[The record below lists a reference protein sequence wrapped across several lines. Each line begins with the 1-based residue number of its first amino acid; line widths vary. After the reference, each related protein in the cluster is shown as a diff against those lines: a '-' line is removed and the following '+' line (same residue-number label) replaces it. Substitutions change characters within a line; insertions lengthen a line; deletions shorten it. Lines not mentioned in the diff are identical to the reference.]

1 MSDDIKNMLDKLRLL
16 EGTVTSPALPKHGLN
31 KQQKSVPELPA
42 LFKPKD
48 ISPVLGSKKDPQH
61 PTAGYFVGGES
72 KETYCDACDRV
83 ESQCVCD
90 KNVSEDLLSN
100 VRRTLDSYLQDIEQ
114 KLEKQKDSDLIS
126 KAGQDVQKD
135 TLRDLLPVKTIA
147 TDDGKD
153 MRIHGNENDGFVIRI
168 RDRPMKARFRTLDE
182 AEMACELFA
191 AHRRNRNMEA
201 QAQDYV
207 EEA

>member
-16 EGTVTSPALPKHGLN
+16 EGTVTSPALPKRGLN

-48 ISPVLGSKKDPQH
+48 ISPVLGGKKDPRH

-72 KETYCDACDRV
+72 KEMA
-83 ESQCVCD
+83 
-90 KNVSEDLLSN
+90 EDLLSN
-100 VRRTLDSYLQDIEQ
+100 VRRTLDSYLQDIEH

-182 AEMACELFA
+182 AEMACELFV

-207 EEA
+207 EES

>member
-1 MSDDIKNMLDKLRLL
+1 MDGTVPMSDDIKNMLDKLRLL
-16 EGTVTSPALPKHGLN
+16 EGTVTSSALPKRGLN

-48 ISPVLGSKKDPQH
+48 ISPVLGGKKDPRH
-61 PTAGYFVGGES
+61 PTADYFVGGES
-72 KETYCDACDRV
+72 KEM
-83 ESQCVCD
+83 
-90 KNVSEDLLSN
+90 SEDLLSS
-100 VRRTLDSYLQDIEQ
+100 VRRTLDDYLQDIEQ
-114 KLEKQKDSDLIS
+114 KLEKQKDRDLIS
-126 KAGQDVQKD
+126 KAGQDIQKD
-135 TLRDLLPVKTIA
+135 PLRDLLPVKTIA

-153 MRIHGNENDGFVIRI
+153 MRIHGNEDDGFVIRI

-207 EEA
+207 EES

>member
-16 EGTVTSPALPKHGLN
+16 EGTVTSSALPKRGLN

-48 ISPVLGSKKDPQH
+48 ISPVLGSKKDPRH
-61 PTAGYFVGGES
+61 PTADYFVGGES
-72 KETYCDACDRV
+72 KEM
-83 ESQCVCD
+83 
-90 KNVSEDLLSN
+90 SEDLLSS
-100 VRRTLDSYLQDIEQ
+100 VRRTLDDYLQDIEQ
-114 KLEKQKDSDLIS
+114 KLEKQKDRDLIS
-126 KAGQDVQKD
+126 KAGQDIQKD
-135 TLRDLLPVKTIA
+135 PLRDLLPVKTIA

-153 MRIHGNENDGFVIRI
+153 MRIHGNEDDGFVIRI

-182 AEMACELFA
+182 AEMACEIFA

-201 QAQDYV
+201 LAQDYV
-207 EEA
+207 EES

>member
-1 MSDDIKNMLDKLRLL
+1 MSDNIKNMLDKLRLL
-16 EGTVTSPALPKHGLN
+16 EGTVTSSALPKRGLN

-48 ISPVLGSKKDPQH
+48 ISPVLGGKKDPRH
-61 PTAGYFVGGES
+61 PTADYFVGGES
-72 KETYCDACDRV
+72 KEM
-83 ESQCVCD
+83 
-90 KNVSEDLLSN
+90 SEDLLSS
-100 VRRTLDSYLQDIEQ
+100 VRRTLDDYLQDIEQ
-114 KLEKQKDSDLIS
+114 KLEKQKDRDLIS
-126 KAGQDVQKD
+126 KAGQDIQKD
-135 TLRDLLPVKTIA
+135 PLRDLLPVKTIA

-153 MRIHGNENDGFVIRI
+153 MRIHGNEDDGFVIRI

-182 AEMACELFA
+182 AEMACEIFA

-207 EEA
+207 EES

>member
-16 EGTVTSPALPKHGLN
+16 EGTVTSPALPKRGLN

-48 ISPVLGSKKDPQH
+48 ISPVLGSKKDPRH
-61 PTAGYFVGGES
+61 PTADYFVGGES
-72 KETYCDACDRV
+72 KEM
-83 ESQCVCD
+83 
-90 KNVSEDLLSN
+90 SEDLLSS
-100 VRRTLDSYLQDIEQ
+100 VRRTLDDYLQDIEQ
-114 KLEKQKDSDLIS
+114 KLEKQKDRDLIS
-126 KAGQDVQKD
+126 KAGQDIQKD
-135 TLRDLLPVKTIA
+135 PLRDLLPVKTIA

-153 MRIHGNENDGFVIRI
+153 MRIQGNEDDGFVIRI

-182 AEMACELFA
+182 AEMACEIFA

-207 EEA
+207 EES

>member
-1 MSDDIKNMLDKLRLL
+1 MDGTVPMSDDIKNMLDKLRLL
-16 EGTVTSPALPKHGLN
+16 EGTVTSPALPKRGLN

-48 ISPVLGSKKDPQH
+48 ISPVLGGKKDPRH
-61 PTAGYFVGGES
+61 PTADYFVGGES
-72 KETYCDACDRV
+72 KEM
-83 ESQCVCD
+83 
-90 KNVSEDLLSN
+90 SEDLLSN
-100 VRRTLDSYLQDIEQ
+100 VRRTLDDYLQDIEQ
-114 KLEKQKDSDLIS
+114 KLEKQKDRDLIS
-126 KAGQDVQKD
+126 KAGQDIQKD
-135 TLRDLLPVKTIA
+135 PLRDLLPVKTIA

-153 MRIHGNENDGFVIRI
+153 MRIHGNEDDGFVIRI

-207 EEA
+207 EES

>member
-16 EGTVTSPALPKHGLN
+16 EGTVTSPALPKRGLN

-48 ISPVLGSKKDPQH
+48 ISPVLGGKKDPRH
-61 PTAGYFVGGES
+61 PTADYFVGGES
-72 KETYCDACDRV
+72 KDM
-83 ESQCVCD
+83 
-90 KNVSEDLLSN
+90 SEDLLSN
-100 VRRTLDSYLQDIEQ
+100 VRRTLDSYLQDIEH

-153 MRIHGNENDGFVIRI
+153 MRIHGNEDDGFVIRI

-182 AEMACELFA
+182 AEMACELFV

-207 EEA
+207 EES

>member
-16 EGTVTSPALPKHGLN
+16 EGTVTSSALPKRGLN

-72 KETYCDACDRV
+72 KEM
-83 ESQCVCD
+83 
-90 KNVSEDLLSN
+90 SEDLLSN
-100 VRRTLDSYLQDIEQ
+100 VRRTLDDYLQDIEQ
-114 KLEKQKDSDLIS
+114 KLEKQKDRDLIS
-126 KAGQDVQKD
+126 KAGQDIQKD
-135 TLRDLLPVKTIA
+135 PLRDLLPVKTIA

-153 MRIHGNENDGFVIRI
+153 MRIHGNEDDGFVIRI

-182 AEMACELFA
+182 AEMACEIFA

-207 EEA
+207 EES

>member
-16 EGTVTSPALPKHGLN
+16 EGTVTSSALPKRGLN

-48 ISPVLGSKKDPQH
+48 ISPVLGGKKDPRH
-61 PTAGYFVGGES
+61 PTADYFVGGES
-72 KETYCDACDRV
+72 KEM
-83 ESQCVCD
+83 
-90 KNVSEDLLSN
+90 SEDLLSG
-100 VRRTLDSYLQDIEQ
+100 VRRTLDDYLQDIEQ
-114 KLEKQKDSDLIS
+114 KLEKQKDRDLIS
-126 KAGQDVQKD
+126 KAGQDIQKD
-135 TLRDLLPVKTIA
+135 PLRDLLPVKTIA

-153 MRIHGNENDGFVIRI
+153 MRIHGNEDDGFVIRI

-182 AEMACELFA
+182 AEMACEIFA

-207 EEA
+207 EES

>member
-1 MSDDIKNMLDKLRLL
+1 MDGTVPMSDDIKNMLDKLRLL
-16 EGTVTSPALPKHGLN
+16 EGTVTSSALPKRGLN

-48 ISPVLGSKKDPQH
+48 ISPVLGSKKDPRH
-61 PTAGYFVGGES
+61 PTADYFVGGES
-72 KETYCDACDRV
+72 KEM
-83 ESQCVCD
+83 
-90 KNVSEDLLSN
+90 SEDLLSS
-100 VRRTLDSYLQDIEQ
+100 VRRTLDDYLQDIEQ
-114 KLEKQKDSDLIS
+114 KLEKQKDRDLIS
-126 KAGQDVQKD
+126 KAGQDIQKD
-135 TLRDLLPVKTIA
+135 PLRDLLPVKTIA

-153 MRIHGNENDGFVIRI
+153 MRIHGNEDDGFVIRI

-182 AEMACELFA
+182 AEMACEIFA

-207 EEA
+207 EES

>member
-16 EGTVTSPALPKHGLN
+16 EGTVTSSALHQRGLN

-48 ISPVLGSKKDPQH
+48 ISPVLGGKKDPRH
-61 PTAGYFVGGES
+61 PTADYFVGGES
-72 KETYCDACDRV
+72 KEM
-83 ESQCVCD
+83 
-90 KNVSEDLLSN
+90 SEDLLSS
-100 VRRTLDSYLQDIEQ
+100 VRRTLDDYLQDIEQ
-114 KLEKQKDSDLIS
+114 KLEKQKDRDLIS
-126 KAGQDVQKD
+126 KAGQDIQKD
-135 TLRDLLPVKTIA
+135 PLRDLLPVKTIA

-153 MRIHGNENDGFVIRI
+153 MRIHGNEDDGFVIRI

-182 AEMACELFA
+182 AEMACEIFA

-207 EEA
+207 EES

>member
-42 LFKPKD
+42 LFKPKN

-72 KETYCDACDRV
+72 KEM
-83 ESQCVCD
+83 
-90 KNVSEDLLSN
+90 SEDLLSN

>member
-1 MSDDIKNMLDKLRLL
+1 MNDDIKNMLDKLRLL
-16 EGTVTSPALPKHGLN
+16 EGTVTSPALPKKGLN

-48 ISPVLGSKKDPQH
+48 ISPVLGSKKDPKH

-72 KETYCDACDRV
+72 KEM
-83 ESQCVCD
+83 
-90 KNVSEDLLSN
+90 SEDLLSN
-100 VRRTLDSYLQDIEQ
+100 VRRTLDDYLQDIEQ
-114 KLEKQKDSDLIS
+114 KLEKQKDRDLIS

-135 TLRDLLPVKTIA
+135 PLRDLLPVKTIA
-147 TDDGKD
+147 TDDGKE

-168 RDRPMKARFRTLDE
+168 HDRPMKARFRTLDE
-182 AEMACELFA
+182 AEMACELFT
-191 AHRRNRNMEA
+191 AHRRNRAMEA

>member
-16 EGTVTSPALPKHGLN
+16 EGTVTSSALPKRGLN

-48 ISPVLGSKKDPQH
+48 ISPVLGGKKDPRH
-61 PTAGYFVGGES
+61 PTADYFVGGES
-72 KETYCDACDRV
+72 KEM
-83 ESQCVCD
+83 
-90 KNVSEDLLSN
+90 SEDLLSN
-100 VRRTLDSYLQDIEQ
+100 VRRTLDDYLQDIEQ
-114 KLEKQKDSDLIS
+114 KLEKQKDRDLIS
-126 KAGQDVQKD
+126 KAGQDIQKD
-135 TLRDLLPVKTIA
+135 PLRDLLPVKTIA

-191 AHRRNRNMEA
+191 AHRRNRNMEV

-207 EEA
+207 EES

>member
-16 EGTVTSPALPKHGLN
+16 EGTVTSSALPKRGLN

-48 ISPVLGSKKDPQH
+48 ISPVLGSKKDPRH
-61 PTAGYFVGGES
+61 PTADYFVGGES
-72 KETYCDACDRV
+72 KEM
-83 ESQCVCD
+83 
-90 KNVSEDLLSN
+90 SEDLLSS
-100 VRRTLDSYLQDIEQ
+100 VRRTLDDYLQDIEQ
-114 KLEKQKDSDLIS
+114 KLEKQKDRDLIS
-126 KAGQDVQKD
+126 KAGQDIQKD
-135 TLRDLLPVKTIA
+135 PLRDLLPVKTIA

-153 MRIHGNENDGFVIRI
+153 MRIHGNEDDGFVIRI

-182 AEMACELFA
+182 AEMACEIFA

-207 EEA
+207 EESLKSMT

>member
-16 EGTVTSPALPKHGLN
+16 EGTVTSSALPKRGLN

-48 ISPVLGSKKDPQH
+48 ISPVLGGKKDPRH
-61 PTAGYFVGGES
+61 PTADYFVGGES
-72 KETYCDACDRV
+72 KEM
-83 ESQCVCD
+83 
-90 KNVSEDLLSN
+90 SEDLLSN
-100 VRRTLDSYLQDIEQ
+100 VRRTLDDYLQDIEQ
-114 KLEKQKDSDLIS
+114 KLEKQKDRDLIS
-126 KAGQDVQKD
+126 KAGQDIQKD
-135 TLRDLLPVKTIA
+135 PLRDLLPVKTIA

-153 MRIHGNENDGFVIRI
+153 MRIHGTEDDGFVIRI

-182 AEMACELFA
+182 AEMACEIFA

-207 EEA
+207 EES

>member
-16 EGTVTSPALPKHGLN
+16 EGTVTSSALPKRGLN

-48 ISPVLGSKKDPQH
+48 ISPVLGGKKDPRH
-61 PTAGYFVGGES
+61 PTADYFVGGES
-72 KETYCDACDRV
+72 KEM
-83 ESQCVCD
+83 
-90 KNVSEDLLSN
+90 SEDLLSS
-100 VRRTLDSYLQDIEQ
+100 VRRTLDDYLQDIEQ
-114 KLEKQKDSDLIS
+114 KLEKQKDRDLIS
-126 KAGQDVQKD
+126 KAGQDIQKD
-135 TLRDLLPVKTIA
+135 PLRDLLPVKTIA

-153 MRIHGNENDGFVIRI
+153 MRIHGNEDDGFVIRI

-182 AEMACELFA
+182 AEMACEIFA

-207 EEA
+207 EES

>member
-16 EGTVTSPALPKHGLN
+16 EGTVTSPALPKRGLN

-48 ISPVLGSKKDPQH
+48 ISPVLGSKKDPRH
-61 PTAGYFVGGES
+61 PTADYFVGGES
-72 KETYCDACDRV
+72 KEM
-83 ESQCVCD
+83 
-90 KNVSEDLLSN
+90 SEDLLSS
-100 VRRTLDSYLQDIEQ
+100 VRRTLDDYLQDIEQ
-114 KLEKQKDSDLIS
+114 KLEKQKDRDLIS
-126 KAGQDVQKD
+126 KAGQDIQKD
-135 TLRDLLPVKTIA
+135 PLRDLLPVKTIA

-153 MRIHGNENDGFVIRI
+153 MRIHGNEDDGFVIRI

-182 AEMACELFA
+182 AEMACEIFA

-207 EEA
+207 EES

>member
-16 EGTVTSPALPKHGLN
+16 EGTVTSSALPKRGLN

-48 ISPVLGSKKDPQH
+48 ISPVLGSKKDPRH
-61 PTAGYFVGGES
+61 PTADYFVGGES
-72 KETYCDACDRV
+72 KEM
-83 ESQCVCD
+83 
-90 KNVSEDLLSN
+90 SEDLLSS
-100 VRRTLDSYLQDIEQ
+100 VRRTLDDYLQDIEQ
-114 KLEKQKDSDLIS
+114 KLEKQKDRDLIS
-126 KAGQDVQKD
+126 KAGQDIQKD
-135 TLRDLLPVKTIA
+135 PLRDLLPVKTIA

-153 MRIHGNENDGFVIRI
+153 MRIHGNEDDGFVIRI

-182 AEMACELFA
+182 AEMACEIFA
-191 AHRRNRNMEA
+191 AHRRNRNMEV

-207 EEA
+207 EES

>member
-1 MSDDIKNMLDKLRLL
+1 MDGTVPMSDDIKNMLDKLRLL
-16 EGTVTSPALPKHGLN
+16 EGTVTSSALPKRGLN

-48 ISPVLGSKKDPQH
+48 ISPVLGGKKDPRH
-61 PTAGYFVGGES
+61 PTADYFVGGES
-72 KETYCDACDRV
+72 KEM
-83 ESQCVCD
+83 
-90 KNVSEDLLSN
+90 SEDLLSS
-100 VRRTLDSYLQDIEQ
+100 VRRTLDDYLQDIEQ
-114 KLEKQKDSDLIS
+114 KLEKQKDRDLIS
-126 KAGQDVQKD
+126 KAGQDIQKD
-135 TLRDLLPVKTIA
+135 PLRDLLPVKTIA

-153 MRIHGNENDGFVIRI
+153 MRIHGNEDDGFVIRI

-182 AEMACELFA
+182 AEMACEIFA

-207 EEA
+207 EES

>member
-16 EGTVTSPALPKHGLN
+16 EGTVTSPALPKRGLN

-48 ISPVLGSKKDPQH
+48 ISPVLGGKKDPRH
-61 PTAGYFVGGES
+61 PTADYFVGGES
-72 KETYCDACDRV
+72 KEM
-83 ESQCVCD
+83 
-90 KNVSEDLLSN
+90 SEDLLSN
-100 VRRTLDSYLQDIEQ
+100 VRRTLDDYLQDIEQ
-114 KLEKQKDSDLIS
+114 KLEKQKDRDLIS
-126 KAGQDVQKD
+126 KAGQDIQKD
-135 TLRDLLPVKTIA
+135 PLRDLLPVKTIA

-153 MRIHGNENDGFVIRI
+153 MRIHGNEDDGFVIRI

-207 EEA
+207 EES

>member
-1 MSDDIKNMLDKLRLL
+1 MDSTVPMSDDIKNMLDKLRLL
-16 EGTVTSPALPKHGLN
+16 EGTVTSSALPKRGLN

-48 ISPVLGSKKDPQH
+48 ISPVLGGKKDPRH
-61 PTAGYFVGGES
+61 PTADYFVGGES
-72 KETYCDACDRV
+72 KEM
-83 ESQCVCD
+83 
-90 KNVSEDLLSN
+90 SEDLLSN
-100 VRRTLDSYLQDIEQ
+100 VRRTLDDYLQDIEQ
-114 KLEKQKDSDLIS
+114 KLEKQKDRDLIS
-126 KAGQDVQKD
+126 KAGQDIQKD
-135 TLRDLLPVKTIA
+135 PLRDLLPVKTIA

-207 EEA
+207 EES

>member
-16 EGTVTSPALPKHGLN
+16 EGTVTSSALPKRGLN

-48 ISPVLGSKKDPQH
+48 ISPVLGGKKDPRH
-61 PTAGYFVGGES
+61 PTADYFVGGES
-72 KETYCDACDRV
+72 KEM
-83 ESQCVCD
+83 
-90 KNVSEDLLSN
+90 SEDLLSN
-100 VRRTLDSYLQDIEQ
+100 VRRTLDDYLQDIEQ
-114 KLEKQKDSDLIS
+114 KLEKQKDRDLIS
-126 KAGQDVQKD
+126 KAGQDIQKD
-135 TLRDLLPVKTIA
+135 PLRDLLPVKTIA

-207 EEA
+207 EES

>member
-16 EGTVTSPALPKHGLN
+16 EGTVTSSALPKRGLN

-48 ISPVLGSKKDPQH
+48 ISPVLGGKKDPRH
-61 PTAGYFVGGES
+61 PTADYFVGGES
-72 KETYCDACDRV
+72 KEM
-83 ESQCVCD
+83 
-90 KNVSEDLLSN
+90 SEDLLSN
-100 VRRTLDSYLQDIEQ
+100 VRRTLDDYLQDIEQ
-114 KLEKQKDSDLIS
+114 KLEKQKDRDLIS
-126 KAGQDVQKD
+126 KAGQDIQKD
-135 TLRDLLPVKTIA
+135 PLRDLLPVKTIA

-153 MRIHGNENDGFVIRI
+153 MRIHGNEDDGFVIRI

-182 AEMACELFA
+182 AEMACEIFA
-191 AHRRNRNMEA
+191 AHRRNRNMET

-207 EEA
+207 EES

>member
-1 MSDDIKNMLDKLRLL
+1 MDGTVPMSDDIKNMLDKLRLL
-16 EGTVTSPALPKHGLN
+16 EGTVTSSALPKRGLN

-48 ISPVLGSKKDPQH
+48 ISPVLGGKKDPRH
-61 PTAGYFVGGES
+61 PTADYFVGGES
-72 KETYCDACDRV
+72 KEM
-83 ESQCVCD
+83 
-90 KNVSEDLLSN
+90 SEDLLSN
-100 VRRTLDSYLQDIEQ
+100 VRRTLDDYLQDIEQ
-114 KLEKQKDSDLIS
+114 KLEKQKDRDLIS
-126 KAGQDVQKD
+126 KAGQDIQKD
-135 TLRDLLPVKTIA
+135 PLRDLLPVKTIA

-153 MRIHGNENDGFVIRI
+153 MRIHGNEDDGFVIRI

-207 EEA
+207 EES

>member
-16 EGTVTSPALPKHGLN
+16 EGTVTSSALPKRGLN

-48 ISPVLGSKKDPQH
+48 ISPVLGGKTDPRH
-61 PTAGYFVGGES
+61 PTADYFVGGES
-72 KETYCDACDRV
+72 KEM
-83 ESQCVCD
+83 
-90 KNVSEDLLSN
+90 SEDLLSS
-100 VRRTLDSYLQDIEQ
+100 VRRTLDDYLQDIEQ
-114 KLEKQKDSDLIS
+114 KLEKQKDRDLIS
-126 KAGQDVQKD
+126 KAGQDIQKD
-135 TLRDLLPVKTIA
+135 PLRDLLPVKTIA

-153 MRIHGNENDGFVIRI
+153 MRIHGNEDDGFVIRI

-182 AEMACELFA
+182 AEMACEIFA

-207 EEA
+207 EES

>member
-16 EGTVTSPALPKHGLN
+16 EGTVTSSALPKRGLN

-48 ISPVLGSKKDPQH
+48 ISPVLGGKKDPRH
-61 PTAGYFVGGES
+61 PTADYFVGGES
-72 KETYCDACDRV
+72 KDM
-83 ESQCVCD
+83 
-90 KNVSEDLLSN
+90 SEDLLSS
-100 VRRTLDSYLQDIEQ
+100 VRRTLDDYLQDIEQ
-114 KLEKQKDSDLIS
+114 KLEKQKDRDLIS
-126 KAGQDVQKD
+126 KAGQDIQKD
-135 TLRDLLPVKTIA
+135 PLRDLLPVKTIA

-153 MRIHGNENDGFVIRI
+153 MRIHGNEDDGFVIRI

-182 AEMACELFA
+182 AEMACEIFA

-207 EEA
+207 EES

>member
-16 EGTVTSPALPKHGLN
+16 EGTVTSSALPKRGLN

-48 ISPVLGSKKDPQH
+48 ISPVLGSKKDPRH
-61 PTAGYFVGGES
+61 PTADYFVGGES
-72 KETYCDACDRV
+72 KEM
-83 ESQCVCD
+83 
-90 KNVSEDLLSN
+90 SEDLLSN
-100 VRRTLDSYLQDIEQ
+100 VRRTLDDYLQDIEQ
-114 KLEKQKDSDLIS
+114 KLEKQKDRDLIS
-126 KAGQDVQKD
+126 KAGQDIQKD
-135 TLRDLLPVKTIA
+135 PLRDLLPVKTIA

-153 MRIHGNENDGFVIRI
+153 MRIHGNEDDGFVIRI

-182 AEMACELFA
+182 AEMACEIFA

-207 EEA
+207 EES

>member
-1 MSDDIKNMLDKLRLL
+1 MPMSDDIKNMLDKLRLL
-16 EGTVTSPALPKHGLN
+16 EGTVTSSALPKRGLN

-48 ISPVLGSKKDPQH
+48 ISPVLGGKKDPRH
-61 PTAGYFVGGES
+61 PTADYFVGGES
-72 KETYCDACDRV
+72 KEM
-83 ESQCVCD
+83 
-90 KNVSEDLLSN
+90 SEDLLSN
-100 VRRTLDSYLQDIEQ
+100 VRRTLDDYLQDIEQ
-114 KLEKQKDSDLIS
+114 KLEKQKDRDLIS
-126 KAGQDVQKD
+126 KAGQDIQKD
-135 TLRDLLPVKTIA
+135 PLRDLLPVKTIA

-153 MRIHGNENDGFVIRI
+153 MRIHGNEDDGFVIRI

-207 EEA
+207 EES

>member
-1 MSDDIKNMLDKLRLL
+1 MPMSDDIKNMLDKLRLL
-16 EGTVTSPALPKHGLN
+16 EGTVTSSALPKRGLN

-48 ISPVLGSKKDPQH
+48 ISPVLGGKKDPRH
-61 PTAGYFVGGES
+61 PTADYFVGGES
-72 KETYCDACDRV
+72 KEM
-83 ESQCVCD
+83 
-90 KNVSEDLLSN
+90 SEDLLSN
-100 VRRTLDSYLQDIEQ
+100 VRRTLDDYLQDIEQ
-114 KLEKQKDSDLIS
+114 KLEKQKDRDLIS
-126 KAGQDVQKD
+126 KAGQDIQKD
-135 TLRDLLPVKTIA
+135 PLRDLLPVKTIA

-153 MRIHGNENDGFVIRI
+153 MRIHGNEDDGFVIRI

-182 AEMACELFA
+182 AEMACEIFA

-207 EEA
+207 EES

>member
-16 EGTVTSPALPKHGLN
+16 EGTVTSSALPKRGLN

-48 ISPVLGSKKDPQH
+48 ISPVLGGKKDPRH
-61 PTAGYFVGGES
+61 PTADYFVGGES
-72 KETYCDACDRV
+72 KEM
-83 ESQCVCD
+83 
-90 KNVSEDLLSN
+90 SEDLLSN
-100 VRRTLDSYLQDIEQ
+100 VRRTLDDYLQDIEQ
-114 KLEKQKDSDLIS
+114 KLEKQKDRDLIS
-126 KAGQDVQKD
+126 KAGQDIQKD
-135 TLRDLLPVKTIA
+135 PLRDLLPVKTIA

-153 MRIHGNENDGFVIRI
+153 MRIHGNEDDGFVIRI

-182 AEMACELFA
+182 AEMACEIFA

-207 EEA
+207 EES